1 MLDVRIRQAGIDDL
15 PEILRQRRGMFY
27 DAGYT
32 DSTALD
38 AMQETSEPYIRETL
52 LSGTFVAWIAERI
65 DSEPMGCGAVLL
77 TSTPSH
83 PLDPQCRRAVILN
96 VYTYPRYRRQGIARR
111 LMTTMITWC
120 RRQDLASVS
129 LHASRDGRALYE
141 SLGFQP
147 TSEMRLSLGPN
158 PRRQS

>member
-1 MLDVRIRQAGIDDL
+1 MLDLRIRQAGVDDL
-15 PEILRQRRGMFY
+15 PEILRQRRGMFF

-38 AMQETSEPYIRETL
+38 AMQKTSEPYIRERL
-52 LSGTFVAWIAERI
+52 LSGTFMAWIAERI
-65 DSEPMGCGAVLL
+65 NSEPLGCGAVLL

-96 VYTYPRYRRQGIARR
+96 VYTYPQYRRQGIARR
-111 LMTTMITWC
+111 LMKTMIAWC
-120 RRQDLASVS
+120 QTQGFASVS

-147 TSEMRLSLGPN
+147 TSEMRLSL
-158 PRRQS
+158 